1 MLVSCILTY
10 PAAAGEKPYGITEE
24 TETVTTP
31 VNDKIELTAD
41 NLLIAEDFGD
51 SRIVEIY
58 KDEILDNSERKFLD
72 LLNYYQNGELLAAKL
87 QFDNLLETLEYL
99 YGDNKVSDRVMLENF
114 WDEFSNQSV
123 KRSANIFEIYNS
135 LFSDENLFEKETGPA
150 ELVIEQDAQPLE
162 IKQNNEPYI
171 YIEEKTKDLFSR
183 FGTKPSDDF
192 IKTVYDYYINNISDR
207 VGIRET
213 FIRSQKYTNF
223 IMVKLKDNG
232 LDEIFTYLPA
242 PKTAFYEG
250 SRNGSIW
257 RLENTKDYRNIRNNI
272 GASTAEVIKRIKAL
286 KSGDNELVI
295 IASILENGKYG
306 IYAKDLVNDIF
317 TDEMASFISLAIILG
332 NPSDHDLKTA
342 DIENND
348 EKSYFSSYED
358 YVKDPGKFASAK
370 SSTRSTARTST
381 KNSRTSFIRI
391 NYKVQRGDNLDKIA
405 NLFGVSVSQLK
416 QWNPKDTSK
425 KYLYPGMTLYVRG
438 DNFQYYTARS
448 GDSIGKISS
457 KYKMSVSEFKQI
469 NELRSNTIY
478 KGRKYIVKK

>member
-1 MLVSCILTY
+1 MFVSCVLSY
-10 PAAAGEKPYGITEE
+10 PAAVGESSNGTRE
-24 TETVTTP
+24 TRTISTP
-31 VNDKIELTAD
+31 ESEKIELTAD

-58 KDEILDNSERKFLD
+58 KDEILDNCERKFLD

-135 LFSDENLFEKETGPA
+135 LFSDENLFEKESGPA
-150 ELVIEQDAQPLE
+150 ELVIEQGAQPME
-162 IKQNNEPYI
+162 VKQNNEPYI
-171 YIEEKTKDLFSR
+171 YIEDKTKDLFSS
-183 FGTKPSDDF
+183 FGIKPPDDF
-192 IKTVYDYYINNISDR
+192 IKMVYDYYINNLSDR

-223 IMVKLKDNG
+223 IRVKLKDNG
-232 LDEIFTYLPA
+232 LDDIFTYLPA
-242 PKTAFYEG
+242 AKTAFYEG

-272 GASTAEVIKRIKAL
+272 GASTAEVIKRIRAL
-286 KSGDNELVI
+286 KTGKNELVI
-295 IASILENGKYG
+295 IASILENGKYS
-306 IYAKDLVNDIF
+306 ISSSDLVKDIY
-317 TDEMASFISLAIILG
+317 TDELASFISLAVILG

-342 DIENND
+342 DIEND
-348 EKSYFSSYED
+348 EEKSYFSSYED
-358 YVKDPGKFASAK
+358 YVKDPGKFVSARPEVKTGRSSSK
-370 SSTRSTARTST
+370 SQ
-381 KNSRTSFIRI
+381 SRTSFIRI

-405 NLFGVSVSQLK
+405 NLFGVTVAQLK

-448 GDSIGKISS
+448 GDSIGKIAS

>member
-135 LFSDENLFEKETGPA
+135 LFSDENLFEKETGPV
-150 ELVIEQDAQPLE
+150 ELVIEQDAQPVE
-162 IKQNNEPYI
+162 IKQNNDAYI
-171 YIEEKTKDLFSR
+171 YIEGKTRDLFGR
-183 FGTKPSDDF
+183 FGSKPSDEF
-192 IKTVYDYYINNISDR
+192 IKTVYDYYINNLSDR

-223 IMVKLKDNG
+223 IRVKLKENG

-242 PKTAFYEG
+242 AKTAFYEG

-272 GASTAEVIKRIKAL
+272 GASTAEVIRRIKAL
-286 KSGDNELVI
+286 KSGSNEMFI
-295 IASILENGKYG
+295 IASILEEGKYG
-306 IYAKDLVNDIF
+306 ISRSDLVKDVY
-317 TDEMASFISLAIILG
+317 TDDLAGFISFAVILG

-342 DIENND
+342 DIENSD

-358 YVKDPGKFASAK
+358 YVKDPRKFAKAK
-370 SSTRSTARTST
+370 SSSKSTTRTST
-381 KNSRTSFIRI
+381 QKSRTSFIRI
-391 NYKVQRGDNLDKIA
+391 NYKVKRGDNLDKIA
-405 NLFGVSVSQLK
+405 NLFGVTVAQLK

-448 GDSIGKISS
+448 GDSIGKIASR
-457 KYKMSVSEFKQI
+457 YKMTVSEFKQI